1 MSVTKRP
8 IQPAIDEHPDT
19 MTSPVLPDSS
29 LIRRGSPTYGVD
41 VGIMLLDA
49 DFPRP
54 LGDIANARTFD
65 VPIHYEVTEGA
76 PVPHVVERSAV
87 GLLEN
92 FVTSGQ
98 RLIKRGAKI
107 LATSCGFLAI
117 FQRELADQLDVPVA
131 TSSMLQIP
139 MALRLLPSAGKL
151 AVVTINGSTMTPAHL
166 RGAGISEADEER
178 LVWVG
183 MEESEHFYD
192 VVVGDADP
200 LDVRRAGAEMV
211 DACCQTVSENPE
223 IGAFVFEC
231 TNMPPYSD
239 AVRRATGLP
248 VWDAITLTN
257 WLQAGASGLGAR
269 REPEQR

>member
-1 MSVTKRP
+1 MTVTE
-8 IQPAIDEHPDT
+8 PAPRAEFQHPDT
-19 MTSPVLPDSS
+19 TSAAALPDRP
-29 LIRRGSPTYGVD
+29 LLRRGSPTYGVD

-54 LGDIANARTFD
+54 VGDIAHAGSFD
-65 VPIHYEVTEGA
+65 FPVHYEVTDGA

-87 GLLEN
+87 GLLEH
-92 FVTSGQ
+92 FVQSGT
-98 RLIKRGAKI
+98 RLIKRGVQV

-117 FQRELADQLDVPVA
+117 FQRELADRLGVPVA

-139 MALRLLPSAGKL
+139 LVLRLLPTASKL
-151 AVVTINGSTMTPAHL
+151 AVVTVNGSTMTPAHL

-183 MEESEHFYD
+183 MEASEHFYD
-192 VVVGDADP
+192 VVVRDADP
-200 LDVRRAGAEMV
+200 LDVRRAETEMV
-211 DACCQTVSENPE
+211 DACRQVVRDHPD

-231 TNMPPYSD
+231 TNMPPYSE

-248 VWDAITLTN
+248 VWDAITLVS
-257 WLQAGASGLGAR
+257 WLQAGASGLAAR

>member
-1 MSVTKRP
+1 MHATNP
-8 IQPAIDEHPDT
+8 HPAASE
-19 MTSPVLPDSS
+19 LPHTREDYSGAERL

-76 PVPHVVERSAV
+76 PVAHVVERSAV
-87 GLLEN
+87 GLLED
-92 FVTSGQ
+92 FVACGN
-98 RLIKRGAKI
+98 RLIKRGAKV

-117 FQRELADQLDVPVA
+117 FQRELADRLDVPVA
-131 TSSMLQIP
+131 TSSMLQVP
-139 MALRLLPSAGKL
+139 MALHLLPSTRKL
-151 AVVTINGSTMTPAHL
+151 AVVTINGSTMTPAHV
-166 RGAGISEADEER
+166 RGAGMSQIDDDR
-178 LVWVG
+178 LIWIG
-183 MEESEHFYD
+183 MEESQHFYD
-192 VVVGDADP
+192 VVVRDADP
-200 LDVRRAGAEMV
+200 LNVRRAESEMV
-211 DACCQTVSENPE
+211 EACCQALTRHPD

-248 VWDAITLTN
+248 VWDAVTLVN